1 MENMTFRLNDK
12 VLFQKVVDETVILE
26 PETGQYFT
34 LDAIGTFM
42 LEQIQAGLTL
52 VEVTNK
58 VISTYDVQKPKAEQ
72 DLRNLITEMQRSGLV
87 VAVAI
92 NG

>member
-1 MENMTFRLNDK
+1 MDMTFKLKEK

-52 VEVTNK
+52 VEVADK
-58 VISTYDVQKPKAEQ
+58 VISIYDVKKPKAEQ
-72 DLRNLITEMQRSGLV
+72 DLKNLIAEMQRNGLV
-87 VAVAI
+87 VAVPS